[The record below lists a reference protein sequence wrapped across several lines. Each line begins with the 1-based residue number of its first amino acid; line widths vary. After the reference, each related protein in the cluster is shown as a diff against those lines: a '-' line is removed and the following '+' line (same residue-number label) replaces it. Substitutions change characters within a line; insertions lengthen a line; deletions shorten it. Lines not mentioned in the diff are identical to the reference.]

1 MLTRMDFAP
10 ARSIALPR
18 SRTLLVAGALLVAFA
33 VRVALAWLHATPN
46 YFPDEYLYAALG
58 RSFGSFDG
66 ATIRGGAAHFPALLE
81 PLLAAPVWHIGS
93 VETAYRL
100 VQVVHA
106 AAFTLAAIPAYA
118 IARRI
123 GVGNKA
129 AFAVAAG
136 ALLIPDAVYA
146 GFVVAEPIAYP
157 LALGAIA
164 TGIAALER
172 PRLRTQWLFL
182 ACAALATFA
191 RLQLAVLP
199 LCFALAVVAIGLRE
213 HDLRRLARAQRLPL
227 AAAALAVLGALA
239 GVALRG
245 LGYYSGA
252 SNLHFDVVSVGKN
265 LTVLFYGAGWA
276 IVPGAAVGIVLCI
289 ARPRSRAEAAF
300 GWLAAS
306 LGAALLLEAA
316 IWGDSSLVQERYL
329 FYVLPLAGAAFC
341 LQAARGWPLARVQ
354 AVLAAGLLLL
364 SVRVPLSGWAQPGT
378 DDHSAFL
385 LSVERLQLW
394 FGTST
399 GDLVV
404 AAAAAL
410 LSVGAALGPW
420 RRRVAAPLLLG
431 AALAA
436 STASLG
442 GVTALDHANS
452 LRLLHRYLPAERS
465 WVDAEHVGG
474 ATLLEAA
481 GNRPSDGEE
490 QLFWNRS
497 LRRVAVLPG
506 GSPPDRLAA
515 AYLSVDAHGVLRD
528 HGRACA
534 ARSSS
539 TATRARSTSALL
551 GSSHARRATGSS
563 CPPASRACGSMSSA
577 ARPTACW
584 QARAAR
590 SSFGPTARGCS
601 SFASAAATSTSA
613 TGRSRAAACYGY
625 PCAVPVASR
634 SGSRRPS
641 TGSSTAALPAGAC
654 RCRGSCPVAAALS
667 RFRRGSARSPR
678 CGPPGRR
685 MRLCA
690 SPTRGRWGR

>member
-1 MLTRMDFAP
+1 MDFAP

-100 VQVVHA
+100 VQAVHA

-123 GVGNKA
+123 GVGGKA

-146 GFVVAEPIAYP
+146 GFVLAEPIAYP

-164 TGIAALER
+164 AGIAALER

-239 GVALRG
+239 GVTLRG

-252 SNLHFDVVSVGKN
+252 SNLHFDVVSIGKN
-265 LTVLFYGAGWA
+265 LTMLFYGAGWA

-306 LGAALLLEAA
+306 FGAALLLEAA

-341 LQAARGWPLARVQ
+341 LQVARGWPLARVQ

-404 AAAAAL
+404 ATAAAL
-410 LSVGAALGPW
+410 LSIGAALGPW
-420 RRRVAAPLLLG
+420 RPRVAAPLLLG

-436 STASLG
+436 SAASLA

-452 LRLLHRYLPAERS
+452 VRLTHRYLPAERS
-465 WVDAEHVGG
+465 WVDSEHVGR

-515 AYLSVDAHGVLRD
+515 AYLSIDTHGVLRD
-528 HGRACA
+528 HGRALRGPLVVDGYASTVDFRA
-534 ARSSS
+534 AQVVAHAPRDRLVVP
-539 TATRARSTSALL
+539 AGVARLRLYVIGRSTDGLL
-551 GSSHARRATGSS
+551 ASSRGAILFWADRPGVLVVRVSGGDLHVG
-563 CPPASRACGSMSSA
+563 SRAIK
-577 ARPTACW
+577 
-584 QARAAR
+584 
-590 SSFGPTARGCS
+590 
-601 SFASAAATSTSA
+601 
-613 TGRSRAAACYGY
+613 
-625 PCAVPVASR
+625 
-634 SGSRRPS
+634 GSRVLRLPVCRAGRFAIGFQ
-641 TGSSTAALPAGAC
+641 TTLDRLVDGRPAGG
-654 RCRGSCPVAAALS
+654 RMSLPRFVPGSCRG
-667 RFRRGSARSPR
+667 
-678 CGPPGRR
+678 
-685 MRLCA
+685 
-690 SPTRGRWGR
+690 

>member
-1 MLTRMDFAP
+1 MDVAP
-10 ARSIALPR
+10 VRSIALPR

-66 ATIRGGAAHFPALLE
+66 ATIRGGGAHFPALLE

-118 IARRI
+118 IARRV
-123 GVGNKA
+123 GVGGKTA
-129 AFAVAAG
+129 LAVAAG

-146 GFVVAEPIAYP
+146 GFVLAEPIAYP

-164 TGIAALER
+164 AGIAALER
-172 PRLRTQWLFL
+172 PRVRTQWLFL
-182 ACAALATFA
+182 ACAALAMLA

-213 HDLRRLARAQRLPL
+213 HDLRRLVRAQRLPL

-239 GVALRG
+239 GVTLRG

-252 SNLHFDVVSVGKN
+252 SHLHFDVVSIGKN

-276 IVPGAAVGIVLCI
+276 IVPGAAIAIVLCI
-289 ARPRSRAEAAF
+289 ARPRARAEAAF

-306 LGAALLLEAA
+306 FGAALVLEAA
-316 IWGDSSLVQERYL
+316 IWGDSSLVQERYV

-341 LQAARGWPLARVQ
+341 VQAARGWPLARVQ

-410 LSVGAALGPW
+410 LSIGAALGPW
-420 RRRVAAPLLLG
+420 RPRVAAPLLVG

-436 STASLG
+436 SAASLA
-442 GVTALDHANS
+442 GVTALDHENS
-452 LRLLHRYLPAERS
+452 LRLMHRYLPAERS
-465 WVDAEHVGG
+465 WVDAEHVGH

-515 AYLSVDAHGVLRD
+515 AYLSIDPRGVLRD
-528 HGRACA
+528 HGRALRGPLVVDGYA
-534 ARSSS
+534 S
-539 TATRARSTSALL
+539 TVDF
-551 GSSHARRATGSS
+551 
-563 CPPASRACGSMSSA
+563 
-577 ARPTACW
+577 
-584 QARAAR
+584 RAAR
-590 SSFGPTARGCS
+590 IVARAPRDRLIVPAGI
-601 SFASAAATSTSA
+601 ARLRLYVI
-613 TGRSRAAACYGY
+613 GRSTDGLLASSRGAILFWADRPGMIVVRVSGGDLHVGDRAIK
-625 PCAVPVASR
+625 
-634 SGSRRPS
+634 GSRLLQLPVCRAGRFAIAFQ
-641 TGSSTAALPAGAC
+641 TTLDRLVGGRPAGG
-654 RCRGSCPVAAALS
+654 RMSLPRFVPGSCH
-667 RFRRGSARSPR
+667 G
-678 CGPPGRR
+678 
-685 MRLCA
+685 
-690 SPTRGRWGR
+690 